1 MQLLHPQ
8 TCLTTEQQLNH
19 EFWTHNNIEDE
30 FEAFFDFLDESSL
43 ARDDGRTFSTSSDIS
58 EIGSENLQSDTLHT
72 TAFGIDDRNHL
83 SSMHNFRETTF
94 DNSVC
99 DTLFIT
105 DIYETEDSMNEPSE
119 SISEDHEMS
128 MVAFLEA
135 SRHASST
142 FHSFPAKADEGHRA
156 ATFNKLIRASY
167 PCKPQPRAKSLNVT
181 SSQTPLDETTY
192 GKQTPNILVR
202 SDEIQKWDV
211 LSGRGGKSNHHIG
224 NKIFRHL
231 VTEMRPAY
239 RSSKTRIE
247 KAIITES
254 LIEKVHRMG
263 GQFLIQNKGRLE
275 PQWSVMTKVEVRR
288 KTSQSL
294 RETRTLQWTS

>member
-1 MQLLHPQ
+1 M
-8 TCLTTEQQLNH
+8 CLTTEQQLNH
-19 EFWTHNNIEDE
+19 EFRTHDNALEFEDE
-30 FEAFFDFLDESSL
+30 FDEFDGFDFLDGLSL
-43 ARDDGRTFSTSSDIS
+43 VMDDGRTFSTSSDIS
-58 EIGSENLQSDTLHT
+58 EIGYGNLQSDTLHT
-72 TAFGIDDRNHL
+72 TAFGIDDRNYF
-83 SSMHNFRETTF
+83 SSRCNFRERTF
-94 DNSVC
+94 DNLVC
-99 DTLFIT
+99 DTLFT
-105 DIYETEDSMNEPSE
+105 TSTNETEDSMNESSE
-119 SISEDHEMS
+119 PISEDHEIS

-142 FHSFPAKADEGHRA
+142 FHSFPAKAAEGDHV

-167 PCKPQPRAKSLNVT
+167 PCKPQPRAKSLNMT
-181 SSQTPLDETTY
+181 ASQKPLDETTSER
-192 GKQTPNILVR
+192 QTPNILVR

-224 NKIFRHL
+224 NKFFRHL

-254 LIEKVHRMG
+254 LMEKVHRMG

-275 PQWSVMTKVEVRR
+275 PQWSVMTKAEVRR

-294 RETRTLQWTS
+294 RETRALQWTS